1 MHKYAVLLAPLFLA
15 LVLIEAIAPEP
26 ARAQAEQSPTSTLP
40 AEALIEAARD
50 ALAKGAPDDAEL
62 LLEGVEPDEGNLDDL
77 DFLYGSIALQ
87 RGEWQAAIARFRA
100 MLTRN
105 PDLPRVRLD
114 LAFAHFQASED
125 GRAAHHFRLALGT
138 KDLPPVVRERA
149 LAFLDRIRRRK
160 SWSITGSVALTPDSN
175 INNATSATEVE
186 LFGLPAQLSED
197 AREASGVGLSVN
209 LDGGYEG
216 RISPDMRFRT
226 SAGLS
231 TRTYRES
238 QFNERIVN
246 LRAGPRFLFEKFDL
260 RPELT
265 ASVRDLG
272 GDLYSRSAGLELSG
286 NWLLAPSW
294 RLNAAVGGER
304 VFYETFLGDGH
315 TFSADL
321 GLAHALGRATQ
332 VRADTSFRREI
343 LDDDAYSW
351 REHIFGVSATRELP
365 RGFVVGGGPLYRWRE
380 YGAPLPAFGSEA
392 RRDRTLGA
400 RITVSNRR
408 IDWFGFSPQ
417 VTLRHERRDSNL
429 DLYDYRRTVG
439 EFSLIRTF

>member
-1 MHKYAVLLAPLFLA
+1 MHKYAALLAPLFLA
-15 LVLIEAIAPEP
+15 LVLIAAIAP
-26 ARAQAEQSPTSTLP
+26 ARAQQQPPPAPT
-40 AEALIEAARD
+40 AEALIEAARA
-50 ALAKGAPDDAEL
+50 ALAKGAPDDAEF
-62 LLEGVEPDEGNLDDL
+62 LLEGVEPDEGNIDDL

-87 RGEWQAAIARFRA
+87 RGEWQAAIERFRA
-100 MLTRN
+100 MLARN

-114 LAFAHFQASED
+114 LAFAHFQAGED
-125 GRAAHHFRLALGT
+125 GRAAHHFRLALGA
-138 KDLPPVVRERA
+138 KDLPPVVRVRA
-149 LAFLDRIRRRK
+149 LAFLDQIRRRK
-160 SWSITGSVALTPDSN
+160 TWSITGSLALAPDSN
-175 INNATSATEVE
+175 INNATSATEVD

-197 AREASGVGLSVN
+197 ARETSGVGLNVN
-209 LDGGYEG
+209 LDGGYEA
-216 RISPDMRFRT
+216 RISPDVRFRT

-238 QFNERIVN
+238 AFNERIVN
-246 LRAGPRFLFEKFDL
+246 LRAGPRFLFERFDL

-265 ASVRDLG
+265 TSVRDLG

-286 NWLLAPSW
+286 DWLLAPSW
-294 RLNAAVGGER
+294 RMNAAVGGER
-304 VFYETFLGDGH
+304 ISYETFLGDGN

-321 GLAHALGRATQ
+321 GLSHALGRATE
-332 VRADTSFRREI
+332 VRADAAFRRES

-380 YGAPLPAFGSEA
+380 YGAPLPAFGSEV

-408 IDWFGFSPQ
+408 IDWFGFSPRI
-417 VTLRHERRDSNL
+417 TLRHERRDSNL